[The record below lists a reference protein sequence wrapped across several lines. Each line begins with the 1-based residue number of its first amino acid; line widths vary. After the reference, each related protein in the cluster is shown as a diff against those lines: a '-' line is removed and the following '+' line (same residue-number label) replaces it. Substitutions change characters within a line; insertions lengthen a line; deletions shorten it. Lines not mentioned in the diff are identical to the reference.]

1 MSDTS
6 EDRDTERAA
15 LAKLATERADPR
27 YATIDRLGTLEL
39 ARTMNEADATVPEAV
54 AAVLPELAEAI
65 DAVAARL
72 ARGGRLRYVGAG
84 TAGRVAVMD
93 AAECPPTF
101 STPPD
106 LVSAIIAGGKAA
118 EGGAVE
124 GTEDDA
130 SAGAGAVVAEGIG
143 PSDVVVGVAASGRTP
158 FVLAAV
164 REARRR
170 GALTV
175 GLSCNRGTALSAE
188 AEHAIEV
195 QVGPEVVAGSTRLK
209 SGTAQ
214 KFVLNM
220 ISTITMV
227 KLGKV
232 YRNYMVDMRVLNA
245 KLADRAARMI
255 VEITG
260 ADRRAAQD
268 ALEAAGNRV
277 KTAVVMIELGV
288 DAPEA
293 DRRLE
298 AAGGRLGSA
307 LAADPAQRRSA

>member
-6 EDRDTERAA
+6 EDRDRTNAA
-15 LAKLATERADPR
+15 LATLSTERADPE
-27 YATIDRLGTLEL
+27 YAAIDRLGTLEL

-65 DAVAARL
+65 DAVAERL
-72 ARGGRLRYVGAG
+72 ASGGRLRYVGAG
-84 TAGRVAVMD
+84 TAGRIAVMD

-101 STPPD
+101 STPPE
-106 LVSAIIAGGKAA
+106 LVGAILAGGRAA

-130 SAGAGAVVAEGIG
+130 EAGAAAIAAEGIG
-143 PSDVVVGVAASGRTP
+143 PADAVVGLAASGRTP
-158 FVLAAV
+158 FVVAAV
-164 REARRR
+164 REAGRR

-175 GLSCNRGTALSAE
+175 GLSCNTGTVLSE
-188 AEHAIEV
+188 AVEHAIEV
-195 QVGPEVVAGSTRLK
+195 QVRPEVVAGSTRLK

-220 ISTITMV
+220 ISTISMI

-232 YRNYMVDMRVLNA
+232 YRNYMVDMRVLNT
-245 KLADRAARMI
+245 KLADRAVRMI
-255 VEITG
+255 GEITG
-260 ADRRAAQD
+260 ADRPAARA

-277 KTAVVMIELGV
+277 KTAVVMIELGL

-293 DRRLE
+293 DGLLE
-298 AAGGRLGSA
+298 TAGGRLAGA
-307 LAADPAQRRSA
+307 LAAAESAR

>member
-1 MSDTS
+1 MDAT
-6 EDRDTERAA
+6 
-15 LAKLATERADPR
+15 LATLSTERADPR
-27 YATIDRLGTLEL
+27 YAAIDRLGTLEL

-65 DAVAARL
+65 DAVAERL
-72 ARGGRLRYVGAG
+72 ASGGRLRYVGAG

-101 STPPD
+101 STPPE
-106 LVSAIIAGGKAA
+106 LVGAILAGGRAA

-130 SAGAGAVVAEGIG
+130 EAGAAAIAAEGIG
-143 PSDVVVGVAASGRTP
+143 PADAVVGLAASGRTP
-158 FVLAAV
+158 FVVAAV

-175 GLSCNRGTALSAE
+175 GLSCNTGAILSEA

-220 ISTITMV
+220 ISTISMI

-232 YRNYMVDMRVLNA
+232 YRNYMVDMRVLNT
-245 KLADRAARMI
+245 KLADRAVRMI
-255 VEITG
+255 GEITG
-260 ADRRAAQD
+260 ADRPAAQA

-277 KTAVVMIELGV
+277 KTAVVMIELGL
-288 DAPEA
+288 DASAA
-293 DRRLE
+293 DGLLE
-298 AAGGRLGSA
+298 TSGGRLAGA
-307 LAADPAQRRSA
+307 LAADTARPQRFRADNP

>member
-1 MSDTS
+1 MDAT
-6 EDRDTERAA
+6 
-15 LAKLATERADPR
+15 LATLSTERADPR
-27 YATIDRLGTLEL
+27 YAAIDRLGTLEL

-65 DAVAARL
+65 DAVAERL
-72 ARGGRLRYVGAG
+72 ASGGRLRYVGAG

-101 STPPD
+101 STPPE
-106 LVSAIIAGGKAA
+106 LVGAILAGGRAA

-130 SAGAGAVVAEGIG
+130 EAGAAAIAAEGIG
-143 PSDVVVGVAASGRTP
+143 PADAVVGLAASGRTP
-158 FVLAAV
+158 FVVAAV

-175 GLSCNRGTALSAE
+175 GLSCNTGAILSEA

-220 ISTITMV
+220 ISTISMI

-232 YRNYMVDMRVLNA
+232 YRNYMVDMRVLNT
-245 KLADRAARMI
+245 KLADRAVRMI
-255 VEITG
+255 GEITG
-260 ADRRAAQD
+260 ADRPAAQA

-277 KTAVVMIELGV
+277 KTAVVMIELGL
-288 DAPEA
+288 DASAA
-293 DRRLE
+293 DGLLE
-298 AAGGRLGSA
+298 TSGGRLAGA
-307 LAADPAQRRSA
+307 LAADAARPQRFRADNP